1 MMKQYVAE
9 ILVGFKLHS
18 YRLKKMEFWN
28 FNNIIRFAIKNE
40 YVYNLKNVPE
50 SQNILSKRLID
61 II

>member
-50 SQNILSKRLID
+50 SQNILS
-61 II
+61 